1 MTPAAGYGEKLRR
14 SAHGLADVPPSAL
27 LVVGG
32 SVLAVAAVGY
42 FRVPLLPGMGADL
55 TMNATALSL
64 VTTLYAVGRLVGDI
78 PAGRLADVLPLPRI
92 LSAAAVGSA
101 AGSTLMA
108 LAGGRVLAYL
118 GVLVLGLASAAA
130 NTSGMTFFS
139 TVARP
144 SRRGTSMAL
153 YSAAL
158 LGGQAFGP
166 AASGLLSSLTGSWRT
181 ALWVGTGVGAVVACT
196 LFVSHRGRRRTTTTT
211 TTATH
216 DAPAAAAA
224 APRGGARTGER
235 TLLYAS
241 SFATFFALGSIP
253 QTLVPLIGA
262 DTYHLSA
269 GGIGLALGLGG
280 VFRFVGSLAGGVVSD
295 RISRSYVLAAGL
307 AIMAAGIVLLAPRT
321 STVLW
326 VVGIVL
332 FSVGSFGVSVGAALL
347 ADRMPPSV
355 LGRRLGTYR
364 FAGDLGLMV
373 GPVAGGFLYAEAGQ
387 ATAVLAVAALLGV
400 CALSCAAFIARDA
413 TA

>member
-1 MTPAAGYGEKLRR
+1 MGYAEKLRR
-14 SAHGLADVPPSAL
+14 SAHGLAPVRPAAL

-42 FRVPLLPGMGADL
+42 FRVPLLPAMGAGL

-64 VTTLYAVGRLVGDI
+64 VTTLYAVGRLVGDM

-92 LSAAAVGSA
+92 LAAAAVGSA
-101 AGSTLMA
+101 IGSA
-108 LAGGRVLAYL
+108 LVAVAGGPVLVYL
-118 GVLVLGLASAAA
+118 GMLVLGLASAAA

-144 SRRGTSMAL
+144 SRRGTSMAI

-158 LGGQAFGP
+158 LGGQALGP
-166 AASGLLSSLTGSWRT
+166 ATSGLVSSFAGSWRT
-181 ALWVGTGVGAVVACT
+181 ALWVGAGVGAVVACT
-196 LFVSHRGRRRTTTTT
+196 LFVSHRGPHPTGATTTTP
-211 TTATH
+211 AH
-216 DAPAAAAA
+216 DAPDAAAD
-224 APRGGARTGER
+224 GGSRRTGER
-235 TLLYAS
+235 TLLYVA

-262 DTYHLSA
+262 DAFHLSA
-269 GGIGLALGLGG
+269 GAIGLALGLGG
-280 VFRFVGSLAGGVVSD
+280 LFRFVGSLAGGVVSD
-295 RISRSYVLAAGL
+295 RVSRGHVLAAGL

-326 VVGIVL
+326 VLGIVL

-347 ADRMPPSV
+347 ADRTPRSG

-364 FAGDLGLMV
+364 FAGDVGLMV
-373 GPVAGGFLYAEAGQ
+373 GPVAGGFLYARAGQ
-387 ATAVLAVAALLGV
+387 AAAVLAVAALLGV
-400 CALSCAAFIARDA
+400 CALACAAFIARDA
-413 TA
+413 AA